1 MTSFASLAL
10 DHRLGNHSKLS
21 KLSKIINWDKF
32 SKYLSKLHKS
42 DINPSNGGNSSYD
55 KIAMFKLIL
64 LGQWNNLSDPELE
77 YALRVRLDFIS
88 FCGFDI
94 DGNIPDHSTIC
105 RFRNKLIDAGLMKK
119 LFDEVNEQLVLLNL
133 KVEKT
138 NLAVLDATIVE
149 SSCRSRGNVIEEEI
163 ANDRDEDE
171 FDVNSQDQNQDNN
184 NFQETSLSADKDAAW
199 LKKGGK
205 SHFGYKSFAITDE
218 EGFITATHTTPA
230 NKSETSQFNEITK
243 NLNDKNAKRLGAD
256 KAYDSQNNRSS
267 LKRNGIKTGIM
278 HRKPRGKAMSKWQKR
293 FNYAISQKRFR
304 VEQTFGTLK
313 RKFKFNRAS
322 YKTTIKVNAQ
332 FTLKAICLNLLKAV
346 NKITVLISP
355 QQLKAG

>member
-1 MTSFASLAL
+1 MTSFVSLAL
-10 DHRLGNHSKLS
+10 DHRLANHSKLS
-21 KLSKIINWDKF
+21 KLSKIIDWNRF

-42 DINPSNGGNSSYD
+42 DITPSNGGNSSYD

-94 DGNIPDHSTIC
+94 DGDIPDHSTIC
-105 RFRNKLIDAGLMKK
+105 RFRNKLIAQGLMSK
-119 LFDEVNEQLVLLNL
+119 LLDEVNHQLVLLNL

-149 SSCRSRGNVIEEEI
+149 SSCRSKGDVIDQMPSDRMEEE
-163 ANDRDEDE
+163 
-171 FDVNSQDQNQDNN
+171 FDDVGCSDDKNN
-184 NFQETSLSADKDAAW
+184 NFQESSLSADKDATW

-205 SHFGYKSFAITDE
+205 SHFGYKSFAVVDE
-218 EGFITATHTTPA
+218 EGFITDTHTSSA
-230 NKSETSQFNEITK
+230 NKSETSQFEEITK
-243 NLNDKNAKRLGAD
+243 NLNNQNSKRLGAD
-256 KAYDSQNNRSS
+256 KAYDSKTNRSS
-267 LKRNGIKTGIM
+267 LRAKNIKTGIM
-278 HRKPRGKAMSKWQKR
+278 HRKPRGKAMTKWQKR

-322 YKTTIKVNAQ
+322 YKSAIKVNAQ

-346 NKITVLISP
+346 NKIKTLIP
-355 QQLKAG
+355 TQLKTG